1 MQQLSGPQPKIQHVL
16 MTSQQSAENTFFTTT
31 DAMNQ
36 ATSPVAIV
44 TGAADGIGW
53 ATAQA
58 LVRDGYSVALLDLR
72 ADAVQARAAELG
84 AQHLGLGCDVT
95 SEAAVAQAVAAVQ
108 ARFGRIAALV
118 NNAGIGDQTGS
129 TLEQNAAAFDRV
141 LAVHLRGTFLMSQAV
156 GRVMLQAEPLNGG
169 ARGAIVNLG
178 SIASTIGLPTRNAYS
193 AAKAGVL
200 GLTRALATEWA
211 RSGIRVNAVAPGY
224 VNTALVADLH
234 RKGMLDGRAIA
245 HRTPLGRMAEPAEIA
260 EAICFLVSPKA
271 SYITGIV
278 LPVDG
283 GWTAFGAPESTL
295 AELATA

>member
-1 MQQLSGPQPKIQHVL
+1 
-16 MTSQQSAENTFFTTT
+16 
-31 DAMNQ
+31 MNQ
-36 ATSPVAIV
+36 ANFPVAIV

-58 LVRDGYSVALLDLR
+58 LARDGYVVALLDLR
-72 ADAVQARAAELG
+72 VDAVQARAASLG
-84 AQHLGLGCDVT
+84 AAHLGLACDVT
-95 SEAAVAQAVAAVQ
+95 SEAAVAQAVETVQ
-108 ARFGRIAALV
+108 ARFARIDALV

-129 TLEQNAAAFDRV
+129 TPEQAADAFDRV

-156 GRVMLQAEPLNGG
+156 GRVMLQAPVAAGRP
-169 ARGAIVNLG
+169 RGSIVNLG
-178 SIASTIGLPTRNAYS
+178 SIASSIGLPTRNAYC

-200 GLTRALATEWA
+200 GMTRAMACEWA

-224 VNTALVADLH
+224 VNTALVADLN
-234 RKGMLDGRAIA
+234 RRGMLDGKGIA

-260 EAICFLVSPKA
+260 EAICFLASTKA

-283 GWTAFGAPESTL
+283 GWTAFGAPESALT
-295 AELATA
+295 ELATA